1 MRSWVEGSWSSDIFS
16 LGCVMAEMFTG
27 GQELFDLTSLLR
39 YRNDPSSL
47 PANTLHRIEDEH
59 VKVVLIMGSH
69 VGTHYEYDFSQ

>member
-1 MRSWVEGSWSSDIFS
+1 MSWVEGSWSSDIFS

-47 PANTLHRIEDEH
+47 PVNALYRSENQN
-59 VKVVLIMGSH
+59 VKVDMM
-69 VGTHYEYDFSQ
+69 